1 MSDGG
6 HWQPPEPGT
15 VAPDPSPTV
24 ELGEASPPPTKP
36 RGMAIAAVVGGAAV
50 IAAAV
55 FGITRVTGGDDDGG
69 ASTPEEAGLALL
81 DALENEDAL
90 GAIDVLLPGERESL
104 REPLTALN
112 DELTRVEVLSEDV
125 LTGVSGVDFVV
136 EDESVSATETN
147 VPDIVNLEITATVT
161 GSVDGE
167 QLPIGDLLLDNID
180 VDRSEL
186 DEEPSEPTE
195 DTFPVTAVEQDGRWY
210 LSVFHTLAEQVRTS
224 SDESNDIPAKGVVAT
239 GGDSPEDAVDRFLAA
254 VENLDLEAM
263 IAALNPEEFQALQ
276 RYAPIFLEE
285 AQADL
290 DEAVAENG
298 TAVSIEDA
306 DYTVSGSG
314 DTRSLSIDHLSA
326 DFTEQGETG
335 SFEFE
340 DGCFKIT
347 PPDPGQSINSC
358 ELTEDTAT
366 LVEVFGSDVEPV
378 QDVLATLEGALADYE
393 NPGFIVKQVDGQW
406 YLSPLATVS
415 EQLLAVA
422 GAFDREEIE
431 QLTDDVSAAVDAVE
445 GSDIDIGSVFGP
457 DDGDF
462 QSDAETFIEEDDG
475 DVEAQLGVA
484 LDEATCEDP
493 GSSDVGTV
501 FSCTAVG
508 DDGQTYEFTVEITG
522 ENRYE
527 VGGGTVSD

>member
-1 MSDGG
+1 MSDDGR
-6 HWQPPEPGT
+6 WQPPEPGT
-15 VAPDPSPTV
+15 AAPDPSPTV
-24 ELGEASPPPTKP
+24 ELGEASPPPARP
-36 RGMAIAAVVGGAAV
+36 RGVAIAAVVGGAAV

-55 FGITRVTGGDDDGG
+55 FGITRVTGGDDAG

-81 DALENEDAL
+81 EALENEDAL

-125 LTGVSGVDFVV
+125 LTGVSGVDLVV
-136 EDESVSATETN
+136 EDESVSATGTN

-167 QLPIGDLLLDNID
+167 QLPIGDLILDNMD

-210 LSVFHTLAEQVRTS
+210 LSLFHTVAEQARTS
-224 SDESNDIPAKGVVAT
+224 SDESADIPAEGVAPA
-239 GGDSPEDAVDRFLAA
+239 GGESPEDAVDTFLAA
-254 VENLDLEAM
+254 VENLDPEAM

-276 RYAPIFLEE
+276 RYAPIFLED
-285 AQADL
+285 AQAGL
-290 DEAVAENG
+290 DEAVADNG

-306 DYTVSGSG
+306 EYTVSGSG
-314 DTRSLSIDHLSA
+314 DSRSLSIDHLRA
-326 DFTEQGETG
+326 DLTNQGETG
-335 SFEFE
+335 TVEFE
-340 DGCFKIT
+340 DGCFEIT
-347 PPDPGQSINSC
+347 APEVEQSINSC
-358 ELTEDTAT
+358 ELTEDTPT
-366 LVEVFGSDVEPV
+366 LEEVFGSDVAPV

-393 NPGFIVKQVDGQW
+393 NPGFVVEQVDGRW
-406 YLSPLATVS
+406 YISPLATVS

-422 GAFDREEIE
+422 GAFDRDEIE
-431 QLTDDVSAAVDAVE
+431 QLSEDVSAAVDAVE
-445 GSDIDIGSVFGP
+445 GSDVDLGRVFAP

-462 QSDAETFIEEDDG
+462 QTDAESFIEDDGG

-484 LDEATCEDP
+484 LDEATCENP
-493 GSSDVGTV
+493 GTSDVGTV

-522 ENRYE
+522 EDSYE
-527 VGGGTVSD
+527 VGGGTVAD